1 MPTYPLVAIPPVPC
15 PFFSFIYLF
24 KVEKKEKKN
33 KRQGNR
39 CAQHLDTR
47 ASSSPTVFIFIF
59 WKVLFLS
66 SSFVF
71 FLFSLILLWCNTK
84 TVSKPVHPRHLL
96 GIDLEPCVLTG
107 RLPWNVFFL
116 CSRAR
121 QVCVVCCW
129 GCEEKGKTSSCFSS
143 RAGRDSFVPP
153 HPHFHKSAIQYRHS
167 IRFWLW

>member
-1 MPTYPLVAIPPVPC
+1 MRACVSTPGVMPTYPLVAIPPVPC

-71 FLFSLILLWCNTK
+71 FPFFSLILLWCNTK

-107 RLPWNVFFL
+107 RLPWNVFFMFPRSPGVCRML
-116 CSRAR
+116 LGLRRERKNFFLFLQPSWARFICS
-121 QVCVVCCW
+121 
-129 GCEEKGKTSSCFSS
+129 SSSS
-143 RAGRDSFVPP
+143 FP
-153 HPHFHKSAIQYRHS
+153 
-167 IRFWLW
+167 